1 MNKLFNVES
10 KFVQFLAMLGNLVI
24 LNLLWLITS
33 LPIITIGASTT
44 AMYSVAF
51 KYADNTDDAV
61 IKPFFKAF
69 ASNFKQST
77 LIWIPMCL
85 LTVLLF
91 IDGYYLIS
99 HGNSSS
105 TPLLWIPF
113 FVLLVVL
120 LVANAHIFPQ
130 IARFEV
136 NTRTALHNTLLMS
149 LLHLFQTVGI
159 IGLNLLPWVLMLVIP
174 EIFALTGIFWFMF
187 GASAIAYFNAK
198 VLLKMYKKHEPEP
211 EEDEEIIDETE

>member
-1 MNKLFNVES
+1 MES

-44 AMYSVAF
+44 AMYSVVF
-51 KYADNTDDAV
+51 KYADNSDDEV
-61 IKPFFKAF
+61 IKPFFRAF

-77 LIWIPMCL
+77 LIWLPMCL
-85 LTVLLF
+85 VAVLLV

-99 HGNSSS
+99 HANDVS
-105 TPLLWIPF
+105 TPFLWVPF
-113 FVLLVVL
+113 FVVL
-120 LVANAHIFPQ
+120 LVLMVTTAHVFPQ
-130 IARFEV
+130 IARYDV
-136 NTRTALHNTLLMS
+136 DTRTALHNTLLMS

-159 IGLNLLPWVLMLVIP
+159 VGLNLLPWILMLFLP
-174 EIFALTGIFWFMF
+174 ELVAYTGIFWVMF

-198 VLLKMYKKHEPEP
+198 VLLKMYKKHEPDP
-211 EEDEEIIDETE
+211 EKDEEEQ

>member
-1 MNKLFNVES
+1 MNRIFSMES
-10 KFVQFLAMLGNLVI
+10 KFVQFLATVYNLVI
-24 LNLLWLITS
+24 LNLLWIITS

-69 ASNFKQST
+69 VSNFKQST

-85 LTVLLF
+85 AAVLLV

-99 HGNSSS
+99 HANAEA
-105 TPLLWIPF
+105 TPFLWIPF

-120 LVANAHIFPQ
+120 TITTAHVFPQ

-136 NTRTALHNTLLMS
+136 DTRTALHNTLLMS
-149 LLHLFQTVGI
+149 FLHLFQTVGI
-159 IGLNLLPWVLMLVIP
+159 AGLNLLPWILMLFLP
-174 EIFALTGIFWFMF
+174 EIVAYTGIFWVMF
-187 GASAIAYFNAK
+187 GASAIAYLNAK
-198 VLLKMYKKHEPEP
+198 VLLKMYKKHEPAS
-211 EEDEEIIDETE
+211 EEDEEEK

>member
-1 MNKLFNVES
+1 MNKLFNMES

-51 KYADNTDDAV
+51 KYADNTDDEI
-61 IKPFFKAF
+61 IKPFFRAF

-77 LIWIPMCL
+77 LVWLPMCL
-85 LTVLLF
+85 VAVVLL

-99 HGNSSS
+99 HANSAA
-105 TPLLWIPF
+105 TPFLWIPF
-113 FVLLVVL
+113 VVVL
-120 LVANAHIFPQ
+120 LVLMVSIAHVFPQ
-130 IARFEV
+130 IARFNV
-136 NTRTALHNTLLMS
+136 DTRTALHNTLLMS

-159 IGLNLLPWVLMLVIP
+159 VGLNLLPWVLMLVVP
-174 EIFALTGIFWFMF
+174 EIVAMTGIFWFMF

-198 VLLKMYKKHEPEP
+198 VLLKMYKKHEPDP
-211 EEDEEIIDETE
+211 EENEAIAEEIQ

>member
-1 MNKLFNVES
+1 MNKLFNMES

-44 AMYSVAF
+44 AMYSVVF
-51 KYADNTDDAV
+51 KYADNSDDEV
-61 IKPFFKAF
+61 IKPFFRAF

-77 LIWIPMCL
+77 LIWLPMCL
-85 LTVLLF
+85 VAVLLV

-99 HGNSSS
+99 HANDVS
-105 TPLLWIPF
+105 TPFLWVPF
-113 FVLLVVL
+113 FVVL
-120 LVANAHIFPQ
+120 LVLMVTTAHVFPQ
-130 IARFEV
+130 IARYDV
-136 NTRTALHNTLLMS
+136 DTRTALHNTLLMS

-159 IGLNLLPWVLMLVIP
+159 VGLNLLPWILMLFLP
-174 EIFALTGIFWFMF
+174 ELVAYTGIFWVMF

-198 VLLKMYKKHEPEP
+198 VLLKMYKKHEPDP
-211 EEDEEIIDETE
+211 EKDEEEQ

>member
-1 MNKLFNVES
+1 MES

-44 AMYSVAF
+44 AMYSVVF
-51 KYADNTDDAV
+51 KYADNSDDEV
-61 IKPFFKAF
+61 INPFFRAF

-77 LIWIPMCL
+77 LIWLPMCL
-85 LTVLLF
+85 VAVLLV

-99 HGNSSS
+99 HANDVS
-105 TPLLWIPF
+105 TPFLWVPF
-113 FVLLVVL
+113 FVVL
-120 LVANAHIFPQ
+120 LVLMVTTAHVFPQ
-130 IARFEV
+130 IARYDV
-136 NTRTALHNTLLMS
+136 DTRTALHNTLLMS

-159 IGLNLLPWVLMLVIP
+159 VGLNLLPWILMLFLP
-174 EIFALTGIFWFMF
+174 ELVAYTGIFWVMF

-198 VLLKMYKKHEPEP
+198 VLLKMYKKHEPDP
-211 EEDEEIIDETE
+211 EKDEEEQ

>member
-1 MNKLFNVES
+1 MNKLFNMES

-44 AMYSVAF
+44 AMYSVVF
-51 KYADNTDDAV
+51 KYADNSDDEV
-61 IKPFFKAF
+61 IKPFFRAF

-77 LIWIPMCL
+77 LIWLPMCL
-85 LTVLLF
+85 VAVLLV

-99 HGNSSS
+99 HANDVS
-105 TPLLWIPF
+105 TPFLWVPF
-113 FVLLVVL
+113 FVVL
-120 LVANAHIFPQ
+120 LVLMVTTAHVFPQ
-130 IARFEV
+130 IARYNV
-136 NTRTALHNTLLMS
+136 DTRTALHNTLLMS

-159 IGLNLLPWVLMLVIP
+159 VGLNLLPWILMLFLP
-174 EIFALTGIFWFMF
+174 ELVAYTGIFWVMF

-198 VLLKMYKKHEPEP
+198 VLLKMYKKHEPDP
-211 EEDEEIIDETE
+211 EKDEEEQ

>member
-1 MNKLFNVES
+1 MNKLFSMES

-44 AMYSVAF
+44 AMYAVAF
-51 KYADNTDDAV
+51 KYADNSDDAV

-77 LIWIPMCL
+77 LIWLPMCL
-85 LTVLLF
+85 LAVLLF

-99 HGNSSS
+99 HGNSAA
-105 TPLLWIPF
+105 TPYLWIPF
-113 FVLLVVL
+113 VVL
-120 LVANAHIFPQ
+120 LMVLMVTTAHVFPQ

-136 NTRTALHNTLLMS
+136 DTRTALHNTLLMS

-159 IGLNLLPWVLMLVIP
+159 VGLNLLPWAMMLILP

-198 VLLKMYKKHEPEP
+198 VLLKMYKKHEPDP
-211 EEDEEIIDETE
+211 EEDEAIAEEVQ